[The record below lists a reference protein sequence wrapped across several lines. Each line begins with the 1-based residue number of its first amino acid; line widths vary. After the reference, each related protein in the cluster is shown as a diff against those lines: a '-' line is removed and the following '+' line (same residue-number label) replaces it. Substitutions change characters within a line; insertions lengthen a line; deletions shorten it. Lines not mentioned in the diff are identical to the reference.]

1 MLNPRLHDRID
12 ELAARFAQR
21 DPFRHVVIDDFFV
34 ADYCAELL
42 AAFPPFDRE
51 TFASQLFWLAITF
64 ALLYLLMARF
74 ALPRVGSIIAARHS
88 KIESD
93 LAAAAQLKSN
103 AEAAMEAYEKALA
116 EARGR
121 AQTIGGETRAKLNAE
136 AEEARKKLEAE
147 LNAKLAEAE
156 KTIGDTKAG
165 AMRNVRGIAAEAAA
179 AIVAKLTGSAPA
191 DRMVSD
197 ALDAVLK
204 R

>member
-1 MLNPRLHDRID
+1 AC
-12 ELAARFAQR
+12 E
-21 DPFRHVVIDDFFV
+21 V
-34 ADYCAELL
+34 
-42 AAFPPFDRE
+42 
-51 TFASQLFWLAITF
+51 FWSAIIF

-103 AEAAMEAYEKALA
+103 AEAAMTAYEKALA

-156 KTIGDTKAG
+156 KTIGDTKAR
-165 AMRNVRGIAAEAAA
+165 ALRNVTASAAQAAA
-179 AIVAKLTGSAPA
+179 RADHKL
-191 DRMVSD
+191 R
-197 ALDAVLK
+197 
-204 R
+204 

>member
-1 MLNPRLHDRID
+1 M
-12 ELAARFAQR
+12 
-21 DPFRHVVIDDFFV
+21 
-34 ADYCAELL
+34 AETKN
-42 AAFPPFDRE
+42 AHTEVPSGGHIAFPPFNRE

-64 ALLYLLMARF
+64 AVLYLLMARF
-74 ALPRVGSIIAARHS
+74 ALPRVGSIIEARRS

-103 AEAAMEAYEKALA
+103 AEAAMAAYEQALA
-116 EARGR
+116 EARAR

-147 LNAKLAEAE
+147 LNSKLAEAE

-179 AIVAKLTGSAPA
+179 AIVAKLTGSAPP
-191 DRMVSD
+191 DRVVSD
-197 ALDAVLK
+197 ALDTVLK